1 MDPKEILSRLTG
13 HPMLADLEPNILD
26 AVIRSSKL
34 VHFRAKR
41 TLLKEGDPSDQVYY
55 LLEGAVRVYH
65 REKGGNEVL
74 VKLFRG
80 PALFGEMEVIAE
92 RPFLEYVTTL
102 EPSDI
107 LLIPA
112 KIFRKLVNTQKQLA
126 VELVHDLAAR
136 LCIATHNEKALAF
149 CDVDTRLANLL
160 LDYAA
165 IAGEPTDTG
174 VRITVRLTQ
183 ESMAHD
189 LGVSR
194 KSLVRALG
202 KLQKQK
208 VLKKHE
214 GRYEILDA
222 DALTKRG
229 TGTALHYA
237 LKKPGS

>member
-1 MDPKEILSRLTG
+1 MDPKQIKNRLAG
-13 HPMLADLEPNILD
+13 HPLLGQIDPGVLD
-26 AVIRSSKL
+26 VVIRSSKL

-41 TLLKEGDPSDQVYY
+41 TLLKEGDPPEQVYY
-55 LLEGAVRVYH
+55 LLDGAVRVYH
-65 REKGGNEVL
+65 REKDGNEVL

-102 EPSDI
+102 ERSDI

-112 KIFRKLVNTQKQLA
+112 KVFRKLVNTQKQLA
-126 VELVHDLAAR
+126 IDLVRDLAAR

-160 LDYAA
+160 LDYVA
-165 IAGEPTDTG
+165 IAGEPAGNG
-174 VRITVRLTQ
+174 VRISVRLTQ

-202 KLQKQK
+202 KLQKLK
-208 VLKKHE
+208 ILKKHE

-222 DALTKRG
+222 DALESRG
-229 TGTALHYA
+229 SGTILHYA
-237 LKKPGS
+237 LK

>member
-1 MDPKEILSRLTG
+1 MDPKQIRSRLAG
-13 HPMLADLEPNILD
+13 HPLLVDLEPNILD

-34 VHFRAKR
+34 VHFRGKR
-41 TLLKEGDPSDQVYY
+41 TLLKEGDAPEQVYC
-55 LLEGAVRVYH
+55 LLDGAVRVYH
-65 REKGGNEVL
+65 REKDGNEVL

-92 RPFLEYVTTL
+92 RPFLEFVTTL

-107 LLIPA
+107 LMIPA
-112 KIFRKLVNTQKQLA
+112 KVFRKLVNTQKPLA
-126 VELVHDLAAR
+126 VQLVHDLAAR
-136 LCIATHNEKALAF
+136 LCIATANEKALAF

-160 LDYAA
+160 LDYIA
-165 IAGEPTDTG
+165 IAGEPCDAG
-174 VRITVRLTQ
+174 VRISVRLTQ

-208 VLKKHE
+208 VLKKRD
-214 GRYEILDA
+214 GRYEILNA
-222 DALTKRG
+222 NALAERG
-229 TGTALHYA
+229 TGTVLHYA
-237 LKKPGS
+237 LK